1 MRSIQNWADI
11 HLYRQ
16 RVCQREMSEVEMT
29 INNTSVWSGFTKQD
43 VWKIFWKLYDY
54 IIIKL
59 WINVIFHST
68 MCFICVFVLRDDKLM
83 SHYIYVYCVCLKYV
97 YSEMTN
103 WCCMLWTICLQWAF
117 CFLHSLSKQI
127 PTDRQM
133 KNLSKVCRPMFGLYW
148 KSLLLLTPALQI
160 PNPDGHRGKIILL
173 CRWPNIFLGGRI

>member
-1 MRSIQNWADI
+1 
-11 HLYRQ
+11 
-16 RVCQREMSEVEMT
+16 MSF
-29 INNTSVWSGFTKQD
+29 SV
-43 VWKIFWKLYDY
+43 
-54 IIIKL
+54 KL

-83 SHYIYVYCVCLKYV
+83 SHYVYVYCVCLKYV

-103 WCCMLWTICLQWAF
+103 WCCMLCTICLQWAF

-173 CRWPNIFLGGRI
+173 CRQPNVFLAWWIWVWKKTLTTKLFATFVGSAFEIWKMDGKNTFITVFPDYEHKLTDER